1 MDYTPAER
9 AQWRQDG
16 YALLRQAIP
25 SEWLGGLREAF
36 DAQVVPSH
44 GWPVPREASWRFSM
58 LDLEPQV
65 QAVCRLPALLAVV
78 GELIGERFFLS
89 QVEGREPLPG
99 YGHQRLHRDMALR
112 RPGDTVHV
120 MAFFD
125 DYSPANGATRIV
137 PGTHRPAAGEP
148 AFDLDDESHTLLLA
162 GAAGDLL
169 VFDSDLVHAA
179 SLNHSGARRR
189 SLLFCFFAQSLYPDL
204 LQTARLRNV
213 RMAASPVYECSGLE
227 VANSTEAASAENTV

>member
-78 GELIGERFFLS
+78 GELIGERFFLA
-89 QVEGREPLPG
+89 QVEGLF
-99 YGHQRLHRDMALR
+99 LDLLR
-112 RPGDTVHV
+112 RHV
-120 MAFFD
+120 GRRAD
-125 DYSPANGATRIV
+125 AGNQGEVTAGVRDGGAEI
-137 PGTHRPAAGEP
+137 GN
-148 AFDLDDESHTLLLA
+148 LD
-162 GAAGDLL
+162 
-169 VFDSDLVHAA
+169 
-179 SLNHSGARRR
+179 
-189 SLLFCFFAQSLYPDL
+189 
-204 LQTARLRNV
+204 V
-213 RMAASPVYECSGLE
+213 R
-227 VANSTEAASAENTV
+227 